1 MLKTDPPS
9 SGNTAL
15 QSRCRTRGALD
26 RSPYPPLSGPL
37 NRPRT
42 PPPRP
47 AHKPPPSGAPVDRL
61 ATGDRLGGHR
71 SIVPASRST
80 NHRDE
85 GSESQGHALKTG
97 RARTDVRPPTL
108 RKTPSGSMI
117 RVSGSRR
124 GLPEDH
130 ARTFDGAWTRPATP
144 SVAPASRI
152 HSPSRPMS
160 SHWFSPTSSGTSRGS
175 PSICSICTSESSGDS
190 TTAVGAVETWLTPSG
205 NRM

>member
-15 QSRCRTRGALD
+15 QSRCRTKGALD
-26 RSPYPPLSGPL
+26 RSPYPPPSGPL
-37 NRPRT
+37 NRPRV
-42 PPPRP
+42 PRP

-108 RKTPSGSMI
+108 RKTPSGSMT
-117 RVSGSRR
+117 RASGSRR

-144 SVAPASRI
+144 SVAPAFLPTEPGLPASR
-152 HSPSRPMS
+152 
-160 SHWFSPTSSGTSRGS
+160 TQ
-175 PSICSICTSESSGDS
+175 
-190 TTAVGAVETWLTPSG
+190 
-205 NRM
+205 

>member
-1 MLKTDPPS
+1 MHSTGPRIP
-9 SGNTAL
+9 
-15 QSRCRTRGALD
+15 RCRVHSTGPVSPD
-26 RSPYPPLSGPL
+26 RPT
-37 NRPRT
+37 NPR
-42 PPPRP
+42 RR
-47 AHKPPPSGAPVDRL
+47 AHRL
-61 ATGDRLGGHR
+61 IVWRHW

-85 GSESQGHALKTG
+85 GSESQGHELKTG

-108 RKTPSGSMI
+108 RKTPSGSMT
-117 RVSGSRR
+117 RASGSRR

-144 SVAPASRI
+144 SVAPASRT

-160 SHWFSPTSSGTSRGS
+160 SHWLSPTSSGTSRGS

>member
-1 MLKTDPPS
+1 MQ
-9 SGNTAL
+9 N
-15 QSRCRTRGALD
+15 QECTRPIPVSPD
-26 RSPYPPLSGPL
+26 RPT
-37 NRPRT
+37 NPR
-42 PPPRP
+42 RR
-47 AHKPPPSGAPVDRL
+47 AHRL
-61 ATGDRLGGHR
+61 IAWRQVIVWRHW

-97 RARTDVRPPTL
+97 RARTDVRLPTL

-144 SVAPASRI
+144 SVAPAFLPTEPGLPASRAQCPLAGCASRT

-160 SHWFSPTSSGTSRGS
+160 SHWLSPTSSGTSRGS